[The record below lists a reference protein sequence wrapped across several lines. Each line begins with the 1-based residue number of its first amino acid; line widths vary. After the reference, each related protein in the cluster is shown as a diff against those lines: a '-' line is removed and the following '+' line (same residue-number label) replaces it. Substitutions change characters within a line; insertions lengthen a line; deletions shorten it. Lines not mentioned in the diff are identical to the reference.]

1 MFGNILIDKLRFS
14 VKRDEIFNHYDIQ
27 KKLNNIMSKH
37 FRGNNYTVNF
47 NKCYFR
53 ITFTPTLY
61 LDNVIESEGKPV
73 LNLDMISED
82 KLLKLLKEIYA
93 TLEEDAV
100 VTWIDLAKNA
110 STSLPTFEYIEALSK
125 RQFKY
130 PYRVNDCTSQGGNTS
145 LILSPV
151 KRSKDIKS
159 RNKNRQICFYAK
171 VDEINNKTKVP
182 FIDDVH
188 LSDDEIA
195 QVPET
200 NYERETGRLWLNGK
214 NSLNILRCEQR
225 YKFTTNIQRITRNLT
240 GSKDEK
246 QLTLSMLIEL
256 LEAGNLYKKLDEFYT
271 NELRKYVFFDDIKQ
285 EKNVKLNKHEEIV
298 RDTLVEHDN
307 VDIKAFQHLFEE
319 TGFKNQFKYSTKKVL
334 YHITGKYYIE
344 LYNKFIYTQPKAVPH
359 AAFKPCQ

>member
-14 VKRDEIFNHYDIQ
+14 VKRDEIFNPYSAQ
-27 KKLNNIMSKH
+27 TKLKNIMSKY
-37 FRGNNYTVNF
+37 FRKNNYTVNF
-47 NKCYFR
+47 DKCYFR

-61 LDNVIESEGKPV
+61 LDNVIKSEGKPV
-73 LNLDMISED
+73 LNLEMISEE

-93 TLEEDAV
+93 TLEENAV
-100 VTWIDLAKNA
+100 VTWIDLAKN
-110 STSLPTFEYIEALSK
+110 TLPTLPALEHIKALSK

-130 PYRVNDCTSQGGNTS
+130 PYRVNDCTSQCGNTS

-151 KRSKDIKS
+151 KRNNDVKS

-171 VDEINNKTKVP
+171 VNEINNKTKVP

-195 QVPET
+195 QIPET

-214 NSLNILRCEQR
+214 NNLNILRCEQR
-225 YKFTTNIQRITRNLT
+225 YKFTTNIQRITRYLT

-246 QLTLSMLIEL
+246 QLTLSLLIEL
-256 LEAGNLYKKLDEFYT
+256 LEEGNLYKKLDEFYT
-271 NELRKYVFFDDIKQ
+271 NELSKYVFFDDIMQ

-298 RDTLVEHDN
+298 RDTLVEQDN
-307 VDIKAFQHLFEE
+307 VDIKIFQHLFEE
-319 TGFKNQFKYSTKKVL
+319 TGFKNQFMYSTKKIL
-334 YHITGKYYIE
+334 YHITGKYYEE
-344 LYNKFIYTQPKAVPH
+344 LYNKFYI
-359 AAFKPCQ
+359 